1 VTDERPGPAPDGIV
15 VVDKPAGWTSHD
27 VVARLR
33 RLAHTR
39 RVGHAG
45 TLDPMA
51 TGVLVV
57 GIGRATR
64 LLGHL
69 ALTEK
74 EYEATIRLG
83 VATTTD
89 DADGE
94 VTAVRPVAVSPE
106 ALAAAVADLTGEIDQ
121 VPSAYSAVKV
131 NGVRAYTRA
140 RAGEAVEL
148 ASRRVTVSRFAVL
161 SRRPGDPVSGGPA
174 DGGAADGGPAGGSP
188 PDGCRGASTAT
199 EDLDVLVR
207 CSSGTYIRALARD
220 LGAALGCGAHL
231 RALRRTRVGP
241 FDLTAASTLDEL
253 ARTFTVVP
261 LADAVARSF
270 PRRDVD
276 VEATRA
282 VGFGRPLAV
291 AGMAGPHGVFGADG
305 TLLALFEE
313 SGGKDRPLVVFA
325 PAVGEAHGA
334 VG

>member
-1 VTDERPGPAPDGIV
+1 MSDPRPVPDGIV
-15 VVDKPAGWTSHD
+15 VVDKPGGWTSHD

-33 RLAHTR
+33 RLARTR

-74 EYEATIRLG
+74 DYAATIRLG

-94 VTAVRPVAVSPE
+94 VTARRPVTVDPA
-106 ALAAAVADLTGEIDQ
+106 ALAAAVGNLTGEIDQ
-121 VPSAYSAVKV
+121 IPSSFSAVKV
-131 NGVRAYTRA
+131 GGVRSYVRA

-148 ASRRVTVSRFAVL
+148 APRRVTVSRFEVL
-161 SRRPGDPVSGGPA
+161 GRRPAERPATEGPA
-174 DGGAADGGPAGGSP
+174 TEGPAIERP
-188 PDGCRGASTAT
+188 AT
-199 EDLDVLVR
+199 EDLDVVVT

-241 FDLTAASTLDEL
+241 FDLTTASTLDDLEKNFAVL
-253 ARTFTVVP
+253 A

-276 VEATRA
+276 ADETRA
-282 VGFGRPLAV
+282 VRFGRPLPA
-291 AGMAGPHGVFGADG
+291 AGLRGPHGVFGDDG

-325 PAVGEAHGA
+325 PSMAPRADA
-334 VG
+334 